1 MDVKFED
8 MKKAIFTLFVLF
20 STAYAVFA
28 GSRADTL
35 KVMSYNLRFGE
46 LASMK
51 QIGEYIAGESPD
63 LVALQECDWD
73 TRRTRAPHQH
83 GVKFVNELAY
93 WSGMFGL
100 YGKSINY
107 AGGYYGI
114 GLLSRYPIL
123 RSERVLL
130 PNDGKTEQRSMLIA
144 DIELPSGR
152 ILTFVC
158 THLEVKTSK
167 MRQEQVRFINKYLK
181 GVRNQI
187 LLCGDMNAEPSSE
200 EMMMLAKD
208 WANLT
213 DTQLTYSTMKP
224 QTKIDYIWSKP
235 SSKVVLLS
243 TRCPPMPSAPRYYMG
258 SIRYDSSR

>member
-187 LLCGDMNAEPSSE
+187 ILCGDMNAEPSSE

-243 TRCPPMPSAPRYYMG
+243 TRVCKDVKLSDHFPVLSE
-258 SIRYDSSR
+258 IVIK